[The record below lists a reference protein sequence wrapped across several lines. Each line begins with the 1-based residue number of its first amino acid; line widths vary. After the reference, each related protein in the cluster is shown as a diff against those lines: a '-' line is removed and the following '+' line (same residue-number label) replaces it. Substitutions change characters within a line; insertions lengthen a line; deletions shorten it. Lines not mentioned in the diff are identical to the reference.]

1 MRSIIKISFLF
12 ILLTN
17 ISACNKFLDKLD
29 NPNLVQDPPLD
40 GLLATATFKTGT
52 NVYSLGDVTSYYTQY
67 LASNSSGSDADIYN
81 EVDYSTTWTNFY
93 TAMSNLKQLADKA
106 AARNSPHHQGIAKI
120 LLGFNINLLINTF
133 GDVPYSQALEGLNLL
148 VPAFDDQ
155 ATLYTTSLNLLDEG
169 IADLEKDGNGFEI
182 DSRSDLIHHGD
193 TDAWIKTAY
202 ALKARYLNQLSKS
215 AEYSPTDILAALDK
229 GYASN
234 DDDAM
239 LTAFEGLS
247 PWNEAAVNNANLNL
261 DGWLSTQFVD
271 ALNGT
276 TFGVMDPRLPR
287 IGTITQF
294 GDYRG
299 TPNGE
304 GRIGSGTDEEE
315 SYLSLDGFYSS
326 AGAPLLMITN
336 AETEFI
342 RAEASFRNDDLPGA
356 YAAYI
361 AGITANMTK
370 LGVAESDMDAY
381 LANPAVG
388 VGASNITLDLIFKE
402 KYVVMFLNPEAW
414 VDAKRFDYK
423 YKDFELPTGA
433 SLDDFIRRLAYP
445 TVETS
450 RNGANVPE
458 VNNLKEKLR
467 FDQ

>member
-1 MRSIIKISFLF
+1 
-12 ILLTN
+12 
-17 ISACNKFLDKLD
+17 
-29 NPNLVQDPPLD
+29 
-40 GLLATATFKTGT
+40 
-52 NVYSLGDVTSYYTQY
+52 
-67 LASNSSGSDADIYN
+67 
-81 EVDYSTTWTNFY
+81 
-93 TAMSNLKQLADKA
+93 
-106 AARNSPHHQGIAKI
+106 
-120 LLGFNINLLINTF
+120 
-133 GDVPYSQALEGLNLL
+133 
-148 VPAFDDQ
+148 
-155 ATLYTTSLNLLDEG
+155 
-169 IADLEKDGNGFEI
+169 
-182 DSRSDLIHHGD
+182 
-193 TDAWIKTAY
+193 
-202 ALKARYLNQLSKS
+202 
-215 AEYSPTDILAALDK
+215 
-229 GYASN
+229 